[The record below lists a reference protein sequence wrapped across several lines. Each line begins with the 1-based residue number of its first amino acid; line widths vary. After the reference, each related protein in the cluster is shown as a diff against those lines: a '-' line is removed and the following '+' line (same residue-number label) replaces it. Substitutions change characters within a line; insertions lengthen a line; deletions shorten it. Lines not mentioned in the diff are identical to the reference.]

1 MGYPKIARLL
11 KREGL
16 SVGARMVQR
25 VRRELGL
32 AVPAKKAKRRRRG
45 PSTGLPTEARH
56 RNHVWTWDFVHDTT
70 MRGGKLRMLN
80 VIDEY
85 TRECLCIHVDRRI
98 NARFREECLDR
109 EQLWTLTEARVVIED
124 WRWKYN
130 NIRPHRSLG
139 YVTPLEFVQEQ
150 SKETESNQ
158 CWASS
163 RPTASLR
170 PNIDILYNINHIIN
184 TSRLTKAMAQF
195 G

>member
-1 MGYPKIARLL
+1 
-11 KREGL
+11 
-16 SVGARMVQR
+16 MVQR

-32 AVPAKKAKRRRRG
+32 AVPAKKPRRRRRG

-163 RPTASLR
+163 RPKASLR